1 MQHGPHTPSRR
12 QVLGM
17 GLGLAA
23 AGSLVRRPWAQ
34 AANFD
39 WMQQKGKSIVV
50 TAPLATYYTVLK
62 GMIPDFAK
70 LTGIDVEYQVVP
82 EQQLRQKLPIEMN
95 AKSPGID
102 VFASS
107 MHVEKILFSAAGWYE
122 PLNKY
127 MDNPNLTPPDY
138 NWKDFGPAGTY
149 WGLKNDGTIVA
160 IPMGVGLGAYM
171 YRKDLY
177 AEKGLKPTTTIDEL
191 IAAVKALHKPPA
203 VYGYAGRG
211 LKNANIPVWGCL
223 TIGLGGD
230 YLDKTKTQLMTTTPE
245 AVEAAKIY
253 ADLMRNYSPT
263 GSIGFNWMEAQGAF
277 AQGLVACWPDS
288 IQFAAP
294 FEDPSKS
301 KVVGKVGYAPHPGS
315 ARMKP
320 FGGTAMDAIALN
332 PYGKNKE
339 ASWLFAAWVSS
350 RPVQFHLMA
359 EGAMIGTRT
368 SIYSDAE
375 FVKAHKMPKAWIDA
389 VAEALKNPRPQL
401 PELRDVSLFRDTF
414 GVALTKMIE
423 GGDPKTLLEAA
434 TKEFEPAF
442 QKGLKS

>member
-171 YRKDLY
+171 YRRDLY

-423 GGDPKTLLEAA
+423 GGDPKRLLEAA

>member
-1 MQHGPHTPSRR
+1 
-12 QVLGM
+12 M

>member
-1 MQHGPHTPSRR
+1 
-12 QVLGM
+12 M

-171 YRKDLY
+171 YRRDLY